1 MTRIHHAVAAGA
13 IAVGLSALAPLGAL
27 GQATQT
33 PQTPAAPQQASPLDT
48 AALGA
53 LNRMGDYLNTLEVF
67 QITGEITTEKVLQDG
82 QKIERQAKVDVIADR
97 PNRFR
102 ANVTDDRSE
111 RWLVYDGFKFTLY
124 APRLRYF
131 TQIDAPPNLDMLA
144 DTLEQRFHME
154 LPLVDLFRWGT
165 DRSDFRNIT
174 HATVVGPSQING
186 MTVEQYAFR
195 QEGMDW
201 QIWIQQGDFPL
212 PRKLVL
218 TTMTDDARP
227 QHSVVYDW
235 NLAPSF
241 NNAAFVFV
249 APAGVQ
255 EIPIAQVTAA
265 AETGR

>member
-1 MTRIHHAVAAGA
+1 
-13 IAVGLSALAPLGAL
+13 
-27 GQATQT
+27 
-33 PQTPAAPQQASPLDT
+33 
-48 AALGA
+48 
-53 LNRMGDYLNTLEVF
+53 
-67 QITGEITTEKVLQDG
+67 
-82 QKIERQAKVDVIADR
+82 
-97 PNRFR
+97 
-102 ANVTDDRSE
+102 
-111 RWLVYDGFKFTLY
+111 
-124 APRLRYF
+124 
-131 TQIDAPPNLDMLA
+131 MLA
-144 DTLEQRFHME
+144 DTLESRFNLE

-174 HATVVGPSQING
+174 NAMVVGPSQING

-241 NNAAFVFV
+241 NDAAFVFI
-249 APAGVQ
+249 APDGVQ
-255 EIPIAQVTAA
+255 HIPIAEVTAA
-265 AETGR
+265 AEAGR

>member
-33 PQTPAAPQQASPLDT
+33 PAAPPTQQMSPLDT

-53 LNRMGDYLNTLEVF
+53 LNRMSEYLNTLEVF
-67 QITGEITTEKVLQDG
+67 QITGTITTEKVLEDG
-82 QKIERQAKVDVIADR
+82 QKIERHAKADIITDR
-97 PNRFR
+97 PNKFR
-102 ANVTDDRSE
+102 ANLTDDRSE
-111 RWLVYDGFKFTLY
+111 RWLVYDGFKFTMY
-124 APRLRYF
+124 APRLRYY
-131 TQIDAPPNLDMLA
+131 TQVDAPPSLNQLA
-144 DTLEQRFHME
+144 DVLEEKFHIE

-165 DRSDFRNIT
+165 DQSDFRNIT

-195 QEGMDW
+195 QEGLDW

-212 PRKLVL
+212 PRKIVL
-218 TTMTDDARP
+218 TTMTDEARP
-227 QHSVVYDW
+227 RHAVVYDW

-241 NNAAFVFV
+241 NDAAFVFI
-249 APAGVQ
+249 APDGVQ
-255 EIPIAQVTAA
+255 HIPIAEVTAA
-265 AETGR
+265 AEAGR

>member
-13 IAVGLSALAPLGAL
+13 IAVGLSALVPLGAL
-27 GQATQT
+27 GQT
-33 PQTPAAPQQASPLDT
+33 PQTPTEPAAQQTSPLDT

-53 LNRMGDYLNTLEVF
+53 LNRMGAYLNTLEVF
-67 QITGEITTEKVLQDG
+67 QLTGNVRTEKVLEDG
-82 QKIERQAKVDVIADR
+82 QKIERSSKVDLIADR
-97 PNRFR
+97 PNKFR

-111 RWLVYDGFKFTLY
+111 RWLVYDGFKFTVY
-124 APRLRYF
+124 APRLRYY
-131 TQIDAPPNLDMLA
+131 TQIDAPPSLDMLA
-144 DTLEQRFHME
+144 DTLEAKFNLE

-174 HATVVGPSQING
+174 NATVVGPSQING

-195 QEGMDW
+195 QDGIDW

-212 PRKLVL
+212 PRRLVM
-218 TTMTDDARP
+218 TTTTDDARP

-241 NNAAFVFV
+241 NDEAFVFV
-249 APAGVQ
+249 APDGTQ
-255 EIPIAQVTAA
+255 EIPIAQVTAS
-265 AETGR
+265 AESGR